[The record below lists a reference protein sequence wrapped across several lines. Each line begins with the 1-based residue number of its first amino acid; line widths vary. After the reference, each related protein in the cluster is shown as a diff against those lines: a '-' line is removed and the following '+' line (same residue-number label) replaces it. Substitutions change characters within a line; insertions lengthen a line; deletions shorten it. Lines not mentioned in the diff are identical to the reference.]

1 MPKKR
6 TSGMESHALK
16 CRVSLAARYAALQTL
31 AGPLLCELMAPKVR
45 DSQAPHYVTTR
56 RDSGAGD
63 SASADRRSSGS
74 EASAM
79 PDSLPVAGVDTDW
92 REFRARLVAGSKT
105 KATPPADSTDEA
117 GPSGQAE
124 TSHWAHT
131 IPRPEQGCLLI
142 AHPLMFVQQQT
153 YFNQVRLS
161 CSQHSCPL
169 SRPQTC
175 AFGFSMLRAASRLQL
190 FTL

>member
-1 MPKKR
+1 
-6 TSGMESHALK
+6 
-16 CRVSLAARYAALQTL
+16 
-31 AGPLLCELMAPKVR
+31 
-45 DSQAPHYVTTR
+45 
-56 RDSGAGD
+56 
-63 SASADRRSSGS
+63 
-74 EASAM
+74 M

-92 REFRARLVAGSKT
+92 REFRARLVAGSQK

-153 YFNQVRLS
+153 YFNQVRVQ
-161 CSQHSCPL
+161 CDQHLCPIIKL
-169 SRPQTC
+169 KAVCFSTGLLYLAICTFSHCNTTSR
-175 AFGFSMLRAASRLQL
+175 ASTWIDERLYDGTGCHL
-190 FTL
+190 HI